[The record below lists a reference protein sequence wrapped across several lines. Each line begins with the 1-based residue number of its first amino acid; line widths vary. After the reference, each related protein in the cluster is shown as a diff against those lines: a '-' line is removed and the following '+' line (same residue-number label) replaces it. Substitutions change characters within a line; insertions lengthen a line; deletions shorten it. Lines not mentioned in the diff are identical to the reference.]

1 MGDYEAYDRILTAAF
16 PAEAKALGRGVSPW
30 DQARWDA
37 LVCGVGA
44 SVVRAKFAG
53 VPGLAKLLRA
63 TGDSLLA
70 EATRNDKIWGV
81 GVDLGDPALADPR
94 RWRGTN
100 VLGWCLMEAR
110 SSLGGAGVPGAAAAA
125 AAAAVAAAAA
135 GDAGGGTGKAVAR
148 GARSPKPKRQK
159 S

>member
-1 MGDYEAYDRILTAAF
+1 M
-16 PAEAKALGRGVSPW
+16 
-30 DQARWDA
+30 
-37 LVCGVGA
+37 
-44 SVVRAKFAG
+44 RAKFAG

-100 VLGWCLMEAR
+100 VLGWSLMEAR

-125 AAAAVAAAAA
+125 AAAAAATA

-148 GARSPKPKRQK
+148 GAPPPKPKRQK

>member
-1 MGDYEAYDRILTAAF
+1 MRRGRLGGARQVRGRAGPRQAATCHGKPNPNPDPNSNPNPNPKPNPNQGDT
-16 PAEAKALGRGVSPW
+16 
-30 DQARWDA
+30 
-37 LVCGVGA
+37 
-44 SVVRAKFAG
+44 
-53 VPGLAKLLRA
+53 
-63 TGDSLLA
+63 LLA

-148 GARSPKPKRQK
+148 GARPPKPKRQK

>member
-1 MGDYEAYDRILTAAF
+1 MYGARVQGFYSDKPKAGALRALSNFYTHDPYPYTIPAYCGAAALEAAGRPTQVELRFAEKGIMLCKAAAMGDYDAYDRILAAAF
-16 PAEAKALGRGVSPW
+16 PAEAKALGRGVHPW

-63 TGDSLLA
+63 TS
-70 EATRNDKIWGV
+70 
-81 GVDLGDPALADPR
+81 
-94 RWRGTN
+94 
-100 VLGWCLMEAR
+100 
-110 SSLGGAGVPGAAAAA
+110 
-125 AAAAVAAAAA
+125 
-135 GDAGGGTGKAVAR
+135 DAGGGTGKAVAR
-148 GARSPKPKRQK
+148 GARPPKPKRQK